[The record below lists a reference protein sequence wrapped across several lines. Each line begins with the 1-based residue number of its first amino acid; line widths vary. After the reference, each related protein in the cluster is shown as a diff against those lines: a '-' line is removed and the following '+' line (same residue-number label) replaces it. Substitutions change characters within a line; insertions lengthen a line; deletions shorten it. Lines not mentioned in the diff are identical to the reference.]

1 MIVQMTR
8 TRDESFL
15 IKELLPIW
23 QKYADGFVF
32 ICDNCKDDTID
43 FLTKN
48 KNKYNILEVLETD
61 SSVSLHEYE
70 TNARQKLFDTAYK
83 YSNKIICLDSDE
95 YLDGKATKEQ
105 IETILNKYQ
114 NTIFM
119 LKWIQYTSKD
129 QRRIDSFWDNSYH
142 DRLGTYNFSAKFGAT
157 FSHSSH
163 MPGPCSGVRVDPE
176 HLFIAHLQWLDKKW
190 VGVKQYFWKVWDYV
204 NNKEYNVNIIDPKDY
219 DVSVNGFNWQYQKF
233 KPELKIREDIYS
245 IQDLKNNYKLQYIVE
260 MTNKYNIP
268 NLNDWGLGIYDYCFS
283 SNK

>member
-32 ICDNCKDDTID
+32 ICDSCKDDTVD

-48 KNKYNILEVLETD
+48 KDKYNILEVLETD
-61 SSVSLHEYE
+61 PKVSPHEYE
-70 TNARQKLFDTAYK
+70 TNARQKLFDAAYK
-83 YSNKIICLDSDE
+83 HSNKIICLDSDE

-105 IETILNKYQ
+105 LESILNKYE

-119 LKWIQYTSKD
+119 LKWIQYTSKN
-129 QRRIDSFWDNSYH
+129 QRRVDSFWDNSYH
-142 DRLGTYNFSAKFGAT
+142 DRLGTFNFPAKFGTT

-163 MPGPCSGVRVDPE
+163 MPGPCVGIKVDPE

-204 NNKEYNVNIIDPKDY
+204 NNKEHKVNIIDCKDY
-219 DVSVNGFNWQYQKF
+219 DVSVNGFNWQYQDF

-245 IQDLKNNYKLQYIVE
+245 LQDLKNNYKLQYIVE
-260 MTNKYNIP
+260 MTKKYNIP
-268 NLNDWGLGIYDYCFS
+268 NLNDWGLGIYDYCL
-283 SNK
+283 KQ